1 MLIEETDN
9 EEEINQMIN
18 EQKNDKA
25 KNKKILIIISVS
37 IVILIILSITIFF
50 IIKIIKDKNKNK
62 DLYDTNPLIVEPTD
76 KYLYCLIF
84 LHGLNDSAEH
94 FQSYFQKIN
103 FSKKNST
110 KMIFLRAPKANIT
123 YKNKKNVTSWFDI
136 NIPLN
141 STKDYNFTDATKSKN
156 ILNEII
162 IKEAK
167 LLNGNYNKIIIGG
180 HSQGACISL
189 YAGYSADYLLGGVI
203 SLSGILFE
211 EVNIKGNKNELK
223 VFLNHGGLDTLI
235 PLNYHNQTV
244 KRIINYSGVKKY
256 YYETQ
261 THFFERFPK
270 VGIDLEGF
278 LNQTMI

>member
-94 FQSYFQKIN
+94 FQ
-103 FSKKNST
+103 
-110 KMIFLRAPKANIT
+110 
-123 YKNKKNVTSWFDI
+123 
-136 NIPLN
+136 
-141 STKDYNFTDATKSKN
+141 
-156 ILNEII
+156 
-162 IKEAK
+162 
-167 LLNGNYNKIIIGG
+167 
-180 HSQGACISL
+180 
-189 YAGYSADYLLGGVI
+189 
-203 SLSGILFE
+203 
-211 EVNIKGNKNELK
+211 
-223 VFLNHGGLDTLI
+223 
-235 PLNYHNQTV
+235 
-244 KRIINYSGVKKY
+244 
-256 YYETQ
+256 
-261 THFFERFPK
+261 
-270 VGIDLEGF
+270 
-278 LNQTMI
+278 